1 MISVDRLNLLA
12 DALGR
17 HLGCSIDATELI
29 SRAPTVRSARF
40 LRALDGWIVANLA
53 RPADTDSIP
62 AWIGD
67 TDDVAETVSTLLRHD
82 LVAQGRLLGLA
93 VASVGE
99 AVYVPPPVR
108 MTRRSGDCQSGGER
122 GLAID
127 LSAMWAGPLC
137 GKLLADAGWDVVKV
151 ETPDR
156 PDGMRFGDPELFQFL
171 NRDKRSATMVLGDP
185 ELARLVD
192 RADVVIEGSRPRAL
206 AHVGLGPE
214 RCAAGIWLSITAYG
228 REHPDRIGFGD
239 DAAAAAGLVEW
250 VDGEPS
256 FVGDAIADPTTGMLA
271 ALAVVSAHRC
281 GGRWLLDAAL
291 ARSAGWLM
299 C

>member
-1 MISVDRLNLLA
+1 MISADRLNLLA
-12 DALGR
+12 DALSR
-17 HLGCSIDATELI
+17 HLGRTFDALELT
-29 SRAPTVRSARF
+29 SRAPTVRSATF
-40 LRALDGWIVANLA
+40 LRAVDGWIVANLA
-53 RPADTDSIP
+53 RPGDIDSIP
-62 AWIGD
+62 AWVGD
-67 TDDVAETVSTLLRHD
+67 TDDLAETVSTLLRD
-82 LVAQGRLLGLA
+82 DVVEQGRLLGLA
-93 VASVGE
+93 VASLGE
-99 AVYVPPPVR
+99 APYVPPPVR
-108 MTRRSGDCQSGGER
+108 MTRRSGQYQPGRER
-122 GLAID
+122 GLVID

-137 GKLLADAGWDVVKV
+137 GKLLADGGWDVVKV

-156 PDGMRFGDPELFQFL
+156 PDGMRLGDPDLFQYLNRGKRSVTMALDDPEL
-171 NRDKRSATMVLGDP
+171 G
-185 ELARLVD
+185 RLVD
-192 RADVVIEGSRPRAL
+192 SADVVIEGSRPRAL

-214 RCAAGIWLSITAYG
+214 RCAAGIWLSVTAYG
-228 REHPDRIGFGD
+228 RDHPERIGFGD

-281 GGRWLLDAAL
+281 GGAWLLDAAL